1 MLKFPG
7 CHRRL
12 GRPRIS
18 GALHAFRQ
26 DVRGVPVY
34 RTASWSAAARL
45 STSNKT
51 GRAGFEPTASS
62 SRTLIRCIRTGRPV
76 QLSCTDVI
84 VNGVEC
90 PLC

>member
-12 GRPRIS
+12 GRARIS

-26 DVRGVPVY
+26 DVRGVQVY

-45 STSNKT
+45 STSNKLV
-51 GRAGFEPTASS
+51 GRDSNPRPL
-62 SRTLIRCIRTGRPV
+62 RTER
-76 QLSCTDVI
+76 
-84 VNGVEC
+84 
-90 PLC
+90 